1 MVKMVK
7 LHLFT
12 VVVLLG
18 IPTFAEENP
27 VVGAE
32 DGESNWTDFW
42 IVRLGLN
49 LLGYAS
55 IIVPAWLVIRYVRS
69 SGYLERGGEE
79 NGMGY

>member
-1 MVKMVK
+1 MGKIFR

-12 VVVLLG
+12 VVLLLA

-27 VVGAE
+27 VVGEE
-32 DGESNWTDFW
+32 DGESKWTDFW